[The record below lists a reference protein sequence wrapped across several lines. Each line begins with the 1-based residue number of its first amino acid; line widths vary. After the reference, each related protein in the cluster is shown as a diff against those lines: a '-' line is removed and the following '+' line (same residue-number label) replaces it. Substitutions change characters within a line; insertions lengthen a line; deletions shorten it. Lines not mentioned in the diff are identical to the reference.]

1 MKRRKKCGA
10 IACLLISLALT
21 GCGTEP
27 KIVSEVSDIPEDTS
41 DMQMEAVRQV
51 EADEVATIYCEAYE
65 EMLESDETD
74 ELKIMRSIIKKLGE
88 NGYAAVDSENQIDM
102 VCSEKVIKFCE
113 QVEAKTIAEVTI
125 IKVSYSG
132 SFTKYN
138 LETTEGKVEVTSSY
152 YQYENGAVNNKSVV
166 SYPAESWQYTEDGY
180 LMFEGAWFS
189 EQLYVLTLSAAEEQ
203 VALRVLPLDEKFR
216 ELNRK
221 YILPINYERNN
232 MFLVDWNENDFGELD
247 FYDMF
252 DIFYSLIKGETMP
265 YVPDDNLGISAVY
278 QIPKDEFENVIMT
291 YFNIESEVLQAKT
304 IYNPDSETYEY
315 KPRGFEEVEYPE
327 YPFSEVVGYAE
338 NNDGTIILTV
348 NVVFPYAGISKVYA
362 HEVVVRPLEDG
373 AFQYVSNRIIPSEDN
388 YNETWHVDRLT
399 AAEWESLYGEN
410 R

>member
-1 MKRRKKCGA
+1 
-10 IACLLISLALT
+10 
-21 GCGTEP
+21 
-27 KIVSEVSDIPEDTS
+27 
-41 DMQMEAVRQV
+41 
-51 EADEVATIYCEAYE
+51 
-65 EMLESDETD
+65 
-74 ELKIMRSIIKKLGE
+74 
-88 NGYAAVDSENQIDM
+88 M

-113 QVEAKTIAEVTI
+113 QVEAKTVAEVTI
-125 IKVSYSG
+125 IKVLYSG
-132 SFTKYN
+132 GFTKYN
-138 LETTEGKVEVTSSY
+138 LETAEGKVEVTSSY
-152 YQYENGAVNNKSVV
+152 YQYENGAVNNKSVA

-180 LMFEGAWFS
+180 LMFEGTWFS
-189 EQLYVLTLSAAEEQ
+189 EQLYALTLSAAEEQ

-221 YILPINYERNN
+221 YILPISYERNN

-252 DIFYSLIKGETMP
+252 DIFYSLMKDETMP

-291 YFNIESEVLQAKT
+291 YFNIESEALQAKT

-327 YPFSEVVGYAE
+327 YPFSEVVGYTE

-362 HEVVVRPLEDG
+362 HEVVVRPLENG